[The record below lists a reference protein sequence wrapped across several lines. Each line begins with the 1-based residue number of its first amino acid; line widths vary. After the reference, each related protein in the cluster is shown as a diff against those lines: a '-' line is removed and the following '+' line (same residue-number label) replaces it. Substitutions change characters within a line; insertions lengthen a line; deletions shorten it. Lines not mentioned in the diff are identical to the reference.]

1 MLSSSQLFAQTI
13 GDAPGGPAVRQ
24 LNFTPPVTEIAR
36 NIDYLHYVVMAVCA
50 VIFLAVFGVM
60 FYSIIKHRKSKGHKP
75 ANFHESITVEILWT
89 IVPFFIVIG
98 LALPATKT
106 VVAMKDTSN
115 ADITIKTTGY
125 QWKWGYD
132 YIKGEGE
139 GISFVSTLSTP
150 RDQINNIVPKTNTY
164 LLDVDKPMVVPVNTK
179 IRMITTA
186 NDVIHAWAV
195 PAFGVKQ
202 DAIPGFVRDTWFK
215 AEKVGVFR
223 GQCSELCGKEH
234 AFMPIVVEVKSKEDY
249 SAWVAAQQKEMLAKA
264 DDPTKVYT
272 LDELKARGEKVY
284 GNNCAVCHQANGKG
298 GGSIPVLDGSSV
310 VNGTYKG
317 QMEILLNGKNG
328 MPKWSQLSD
337 TDLASVMTYTRNHWS
352 NNTGELIQP
361 ADFVKARTGQYK
373 EGGGKAGGAATASDK
388 AAGATETTSSAVTS
402 DSAASS
408 VAASA
413 VSAASAASAT
423 SATADMTN
431 VYDANG
437 LIKFIYFG
445 SGKSNVTAKD
455 LEALEKLAA
464 AVKAKAGQKVNL
476 SAFVDKTGNDKINA
490 ALAKKRAFAVRD
502 ALVKFGLTMD
512 QIMLIKP
519 ENIKEQNGDA
529 QAARRVEITL
539 S

>member
-1 MLSSSQLFAQTI
+1 
-13 GDAPGGPAVRQ
+13 
-24 LNFTPPVTEIAR
+24 
-36 NIDYLHYVVMAVCA
+36 MAVCA

-60 FYSIIKHRKSKGHKP
+60 FYSIIKHRKSTGRKP
-75 ANFHESITVEILWT
+75 ANFHESVTVEILWT
-89 IVPFFIVIG
+89 IIPFFIVIG

-106 VVAMKDTSN
+106 VVEMKDTSN
-115 ADITIKTTGY
+115 AEITIKTTGY

-132 YIKGEGE
+132 YLKGEGE

-150 RDQINNIVPKTNTY
+150 REQINNQAPKSNTY
-164 LLDVDKPMVVPVNTK
+164 LLEVDKPMVVPVNTK

-249 SAWVAAQQKEMLAKA
+249 TAWVTARQKEMLAKA
-264 DDPTKVYT
+264 DDPNKVYT

-284 GNNCAVCHQANGKG
+284 NNNCAVCHQANGKG
-298 GGSIPVLDGSSV
+298 GGAIPGVDGSSV
-310 VNGTYKG
+310 VNGPYKA
-317 QMEILLNGKNG
+317 QMELLLNGKNG

-337 TDLASVMTYTRNHWS
+337 TDLASVMTYSRNHWS
-352 NNTGELIQP
+352 NKTGELIQP
-361 ADFVKARTGQYK
+361 ADFVKARAGQYK
-373 EGGGKAGGAATASDK
+373 EGGGVAGASASASASSADAKTVESMVKSESAEPASAIDAATA
-388 AAGATETTSSAVTS
+388 TN
-402 DSAASS
+402 AS
-408 VAASA
+408 VVASA
-413 VSAASAASAT
+413 VASVTPSQETAVIDPAT
-423 SATADMTN
+423 GF
-431 VYDANG
+431 V
-437 LIKFIYFG
+437 KFIYFA
-445 SGKSNVTAKD
+445 SGRSTVSDQDIK
-455 LEALEKLAA
+455 ALEKLAA
-464 AVKAKAGQKVNL
+464 AAKADASKKINL
-476 SAFVDKTGNDKINA
+476 SAFVDQTGNDKINA

-502 ALVKFGLTMD
+502 ALVKLGVKTE
-512 QIMLIKP
+512 QVVLIKP
-519 ENIKEQNGDA
+519 ENIKQQNSDA